1 MSDTAEAILLGV
13 LSSSAICELVRYA
26 IGKWKSKDQVS
37 IKFEE
42 VNKSIEEVKKELASM
57 KRDEIRLQLMVLM
70 SDYPNKKEEIML
82 VAERYF
88 SELGGDW
95 YLTDI
100 FKSWLDENGI
110 EEPVWID

>member
-1 MSDTAEAILLGV
+1 
-13 LSSSAICELVRYA
+13 
-26 IGKWKSKDQVS
+26 
-37 IKFEE
+37 
-42 VNKSIEEVKKELASM
+42 
-57 KRDEIRLQLMVLM
+57 
-70 SDYPNKKEEIML
+70 ML

-110 EEPVWID
+110 EEPVWVD